1 MSIDNFV
8 SSMARNGGMSM
19 SNGYDVEF
27 DFTGKNGVELGVT
40 EKFAEFGVTAFGPT
54 DDGGTNP
61 GGLINLFCE
70 EAQLPSM
77 QAATGQVN
85 GRYLG
90 EGPYNFA
97 HTRLRSDF
105 SLTWLCDA
113 NMTPY
118 KFLVA
123 WFEYIFSGRDTE
135 SIKSVSGQSLS
146 ALKGSTES
154 RFTKPVSL
162 QFPDEYRCNLR
173 LSKTEKGPYSA
184 NSRASLTWFLEGVF
198 PYSIDTVPLSYGP
211 SQITRVSASFYYS
224 AHSIVNNDIRQAQ
237 VLPQDVDPAV
247 PLDQIR
253 FQQLGDLSN
262 VA

>member
-1 MSIDNFV
+1 MISPKYLFSMSIDNFI

-27 DFTGKNGVELGVT
+27 DFSGKSVA

-123 WFEYIFSGRDTE
+123 WFEYIFSGQDTD
-135 SIKSVSGQSLS
+135 SVKSLFGQTLS
-146 ALKGSTES
+146 SLKGSVER

-162 QFPDEYRCNLR
+162 QFPDEYRCDLK
-173 LSKTEKGPYSA
+173 LTKTEKGPISDT
-184 NSRASLTWFLEGVF
+184 SRGSLTWFLEGVF

-224 AHSIVNNDIRQAQ
+224 AHSIVNNDIRQNQ
-237 VLPQDVDPAV
+237 VLPPTINPNVRPSDVDPFFGA
-247 PLDQIR
+247 I
-253 FQQLGDLSN
+253 
-262 VA
+262 A